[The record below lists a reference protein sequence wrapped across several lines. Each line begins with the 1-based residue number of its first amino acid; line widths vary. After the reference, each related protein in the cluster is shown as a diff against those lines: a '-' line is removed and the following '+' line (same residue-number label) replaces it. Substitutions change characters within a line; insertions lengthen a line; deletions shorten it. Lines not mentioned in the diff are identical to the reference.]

1 MSCATKNLITSL
13 VVNQFFQHN
22 VFQSIQIQT
31 KDLREQ
37 DQRTIQPYV
46 IKVGQKLS
54 LSCFFQVPL
63 KIQI

>member
-13 VVNQFFQHN
+13 VVNQFCRHN
-22 VFQSIQIQT
+22 VFQSVQIQT
-31 KDLREQ
+31 KDLMKQ
-37 DQRTIQPYV
+37 DQHTIQPYV

-54 LSCFFQVPL
+54 LSCLFQVPL